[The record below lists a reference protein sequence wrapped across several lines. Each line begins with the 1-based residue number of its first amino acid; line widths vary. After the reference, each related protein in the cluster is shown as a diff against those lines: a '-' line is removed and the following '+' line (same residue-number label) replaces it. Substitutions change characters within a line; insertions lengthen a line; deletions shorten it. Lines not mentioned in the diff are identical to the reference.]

1 MPLQQAD
8 PRMKMRKMFL
18 ALAGLFMATAAFA
31 QADPEAPAQ
40 APVAPPPAEPENVL
54 NLDLST
60 GGRVVIHL
68 RPDKAPSHV
77 ERIKTLA
84 RQGFYDGLLFH
95 RLIVG
100 FMAQPAAP
108 QGTLGKAE
116 CGDRVVREVV
126 LPVVGVS

>member
-40 APVAPPPAEPENVL
+40 APVAPPPAEPEHVL

-68 RPDKAPSHV
+68 RPDKAPAPEGRSEEHTS
-77 ERIKTLA
+77 ELQSPMRISYAFFCLKKKQTNTK
-84 RQGFYDGLLFH
+84 QH
-95 RLIVG
+95 
-100 FMAQPAAP
+100 
-108 QGTLGKAE
+108 TNT
-116 CGDRVVREVV
+116 
-126 LPVVGVS
+126 

>member
-40 APVAPPPAEPENVL
+40 APVAPPPAQPEIVL

-60 GGRVVIHL
+60 VGRVVIHL
-68 RPDKAPSHV
+68 RPAKPPDHV
-77 ERIKTLA
+77 DRIKPLA
-84 RQGFYDGLLFH
+84 SPGLSTSLRFPRSIDGLL
-95 RLIVG
+95 
-100 FMAQPAAP
+100 
-108 QGTLGKAE
+108 
-116 CGDRVVREVV
+116 
-126 LPVVGVS
+126 S

>member
-54 NLDLST
+54 NLDLSP

-68 RPDKAPSHV
+68 RPDKPPAHFP
-77 ERIKTLA
+77 RKKTLA
-84 RQGFYDGLLFH
+84 RHGFYPRLLFH
-95 RLIVG
+95 RVYHG
-100 FMAQPAAP
+100 FLAHP
-108 QGTLGKAE
+108 
-116 CGDRVVREVV
+116 C
-126 LPVVGVS
+126 

>member
-68 RPDKAPSHV
+68 RPDKAPAHV
-77 ERIKTLA
+77 ERIKPRSEEHTSELQSLILISYAAITLKKK
-84 RQGFYDGLLFH
+84 
-95 RLIVG
+95 
-100 FMAQPAAP
+100 P
-108 QGTLGKAE
+108 TE
-116 CGDRVVREVV
+116 TT
-126 LPVVGVS
+126 